1 MEYRKGLEIVT
12 TPEKQPNET
21 ASKLRKQAYKWLR
34 RPLLETD
41 ETGWQSITLAGR
53 EFLSD
58 IVTSADD
65 DVYAIRDGFSP
76 VAASAAMARL
86 SRRGND
92 MRVILLDEFFD
103 PVAAKDEKLLNRV
116 ITEYGDDSVQ
126 QLAGQHLVVERA
138 SNLMTKKLEWGRVA
152 MAYLEQSTRYI
163 RFDQR
168 DENGRYKY
176 HVPAEIKM
184 EPEAEIAYVGMM
196 DRIFDNYSS
205 MIETITARL
214 QDQHPEPDNK
224 REAIALRNSIRAQAC
239 DAVRGTLPVA
249 LESTV
254 GIYGSAQALEGM
266 IVRLEADDLQEARSI
281 GRAALAACREN
292 IGVFLERADKP
303 DRGGATSA
311 YYAEKA
317 AAMRAVIPEELTLPA
332 GTTEPHAELVR
343 CNFDSELDLV
353 ADMLYEYSTESLQ
366 ELLLQTSTWSEEHLK
381 KVFSTYIGGR
391 LNRRHKPGRALE
403 EMQFSW
409 DIVCDY
415 GIFRDLQRHRLVSS
429 LVWQTLTPYM
439 GYEITPLV
447 EEAGL
452 KGVWEDCFETSAE
465 LYRLLAEAAGQ
476 TVAQYAVLLG
486 HHMRWRITYNARQ
499 AFHFHELRTSPQGHP
514 NYRRLVGQ
522 MHDTIAERFPLL
534 GEAMKF
540 VNQDEDPA
548 LTRLAAERYQQFKL
562 QQLEN

>member
-1 MEYRKGLEIVT
+1 MSSLEKTAEQDRQESQEEGL
-12 TPEKQPNET
+12 
-21 ASKLRKQAYKWLR
+21 QAAR
-34 RPLLETD
+34 FPLLEADAEGRQQVTA
-41 ETGWQSITLAGR
+41 AGR
-53 EFLSD
+53 EFLLDS
-58 IVTSADD
+58 VTDPD
-65 DVYAIRDGFSP
+65 EDVYAIRDSFSP
-76 VAASAAMARL
+76 VTASAAMARL
-86 SRRGND
+86 SRRGDD
-92 MRVILLDEFFD
+92 MRVILLDEFLD
-103 PVAAKDEKLLNRV
+103 PVKAKDEKLLRRV
-116 ITEYGDDSVQ
+116 ISEYGDDSVQ

-168 DENGRYKY
+168 GSDGRYKY
-176 HVPAEIKM
+176 HIPAEIRA

-205 MIETITARL
+205 MIETITSQL

-266 IVRLEADDLQEARSI
+266 VVRLEADELREARTI
-281 GRAALAACREN
+281 GRAVLAACREN
-292 IGVFLERADKP
+292 IGVFMERADKP

-317 AAMRAVIPEELTLPA
+317 AAMRSVIPEDLTLPA
-332 GTTEPHAELVR
+332 GATKPYAELVR
-343 CNFDSELDLV
+343 CNLESELDLV

-366 ELLLQTSTWSEEHLK
+366 ELREVVATLGEDQRREIFW
-381 KVFSTYIGGR
+381 TYIGER

-403 EMQFSW
+403 ELLFSW

-415 GIFRDLQRHRLVSS
+415 GIFRDLQRHKLISS

-465 LYRLLAEAAGQ
+465 LYRLLEEAAGKV
-476 TVAQYAVLLG
+476 VAQYAVLLG

-522 MHDTIAERFPLL
+522 MHDTVAERFPLL

-540 VNQDEDPA
+540 VNQDEDPE
-548 LTRLAAERYQQFKL
+548 LTRLAAERHQQFKL
-562 QQLEN
+562 QQLEA